1 MAGKKPEWLRRLE
14 EAIEDR
20 KRIWNDQSATN
31 IANHLGHDIN
41 DPNGKIHRG
50 IYVSTVSPTNADG
63 QDGDIW
69 ITYKA

>member
-1 MAGKKPEWLRRLE
+1 MKKPEWLKRLE

-20 KRIWNDQSATN
+20 KTIWNEQSAKT
-31 IANHLGHDIN
+31 ISDHIGHDSI

-63 QDGDIW
+63 ENGDIW
-69 ITYKA
+69 ITYEA